1 MTETDKKL
9 GNITTFYSYK
19 GGVGRTMAL
28 ANVAFLCS
36 LNELKV
42 LTIDWDLEAPGL
54 LYYFRGLLD
63 PTDIRDMKDKS
74 GILDMAWH
82 WVSRTDKALGQADVD
97 QLVRETEA
105 SGYFGSF
112 VHRVF
117 DFGDGH
123 LDLIMPGGH
132 TFPARDREDVQIGYE
147 AALAEFSWHEF
158 INERAGGILLDNLR
172 DWAKQNYDVV
182 LIDSRTGLADDAGIC
197 TVQMPDDVVM
207 CFVLNRQN
215 IDGIARVASAI
226 RRQRSSSVSIHTVP
240 MRVAGT
246 STAEEADAFSRA
258 KRELVRTGGLD
269 PSMVELH
276 LSALPIKASVAVPYY
291 ETLAPIA
298 ATTPSRDVAT
308 LNYLDLAVHITG
320 RALTIPELD
329 DQWLDIVRQRLAPQ
343 HTTIEYLAGLQ
354 TAEPERAAEDLARYL
369 DSARNEQLDNGSLD
383 PRYVRAMAELT
394 LQLVERID
402 PFVAFE
408 LMHTSVELLRE
419 SSPAG
424 RDEWYSLFVATLE
437 RYAQL
442 LGQISVDEDEELAVL
457 EELDTILAVDGNGPT
472 DALKRIGFKVSAAR
486 LLLKTDEL
494 DRARLSVEELQ
505 EMLSSFTA
513 EFGTQ
518 RAEQYSTLELDHFV
532 LKGDLE
538 RIAENNA
545 GAVAAY
551 EQGFSK
557 ARELSSKRVEVAR
570 VLFDFAMRL
579 AQTADA
585 EEAPQYALAA
595 LNYAPSSSALTAS
608 VSTLAEVVLRSE
620 QAQLLVP
627 QFVERAFMNRR
638 MVHLIGA
645 HYGRGAA
652 IARQFADQLYRLAE
666 WAVRSVD
673 QQPEILSSLTDMLIS
688 VGQGLTGRPDSMR
701 LLQRR
706 PDRGISDT
714 IGIWVDR
721 FGTALNEEQ
730 LATLVGLRA
739 LLEQQ
744 SSRSP
749 RGIKDR

>member
-1 MTETDKKL
+1 MNEASGKL
-9 GNITTFYSYK
+9 GKITTFYSYK

-28 ANVAFLCS
+28 ANVAFLCA
-36 LNELKV
+36 LNDLKV

-63 PTDIRDMKDKS
+63 PTEIREMKDQA
-74 GILDMAWH
+74 GILDMAWN
-82 WVSRTDKALGQADVD
+82 WVSRTDQALSQDDVD
-97 QLVRETEA
+97 QLVGETGA
-105 SGYFGSF
+105 GGYFGEF
-112 VHRVF
+112 AHRVF
-117 DFGDGH
+117 GFGDGH

-132 TFPARDREDVQIGYE
+132 TFTARDLDSVQIGYE

-172 DWAKQNYDVV
+172 DWAKQHYDLV

-197 TVQMPDDVVM
+197 TVQMPDEVVM

-258 KRELVRTGGLD
+258 TRELVRTGGLD
-269 PSMVELH
+269 PATVELH

-298 ATTPSRDVAT
+298 AATPNRDVAT
-308 LNYLDLAVHITG
+308 LNYLDLAVHLTG
-320 RALTIPELD
+320 KALIVPDLD
-329 DQWLDIVRQRLAPQ
+329 DEWLDIVRQRLAPQ
-343 HTTIEYLAGLQ
+343 HTTIEYLTDLQ
-354 TAEPERAAEDLARYL
+354 TAEPERAAADLARFL

-402 PFVAFE
+402 PFTAFE

-419 SSPAG
+419 SSAAA

-442 LGQISVDEDEELAVL
+442 LGQITIDEDEELAVL
-457 EELDTILAVDGNGPT
+457 EELDTILAVDGNGPV
-472 DALKRIGFKVSAAR
+472 DALKRIGFKVGATR
-486 LLLKTDEL
+486 LLLKNGEL
-494 DRARLSVEELQ
+494 DRARLAIEELQ
-505 EMLSSFTA
+505 EMLSGFPV

-518 RAEQYSTLELDHFV
+518 RADQYSALELDHFV

-538 RIAENNA
+538 RSAENNA

-551 EQGFSK
+551 EQGFNK
-557 ARELSSKRVEVAR
+557 ARELSSKRGEVTRA
-570 VLFDFAMRL
+570 LFDFAMRL
-579 AQTADA
+579 AQTAGPEDA
-585 EEAPQYALAA
+585 PRYAMSA
-595 LNYAPSSSALTAS
+595 LSYAPTSSSLTAS
-608 VSTLAEVVLRSE
+608 ISTLAEVVLRSDR
-620 QAQLLVP
+620 AQDLVP
-627 QFVERAFMNRR
+627 EFVRRAFMNRR
-638 MVHLIGA
+638 MTQLIGA
-645 HYGRGAA
+645 HYGRGAG
-652 IARQFADQLYRLAE
+652 IARQFADQLFRMAE
-666 WAVRSVD
+666 WAVRSD
-673 QQPEILSSLTDMLIS
+673 QEPEILSSLTDMLLS
-688 VGQGLTGRPDSMR
+688 VGQTLAGRPDSMR
-701 LLQRR
+701 LVQRR
-706 PDRGISDT
+706 LDRGISDT
-714 IGIWVDR
+714 IGAWIDR
-721 FGTALNEEQ
+721 FGPVLHPEQ
-730 LATLVGLRA
+730 LANLVDIKA

-744 SSRSP
+744 SSRPP
-749 RGIKDR
+749 RGTNNR